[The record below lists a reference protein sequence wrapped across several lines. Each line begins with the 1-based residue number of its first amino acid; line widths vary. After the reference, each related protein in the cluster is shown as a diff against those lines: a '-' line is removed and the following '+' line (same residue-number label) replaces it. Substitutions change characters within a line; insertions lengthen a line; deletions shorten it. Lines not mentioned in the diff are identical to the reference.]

1 MSEEA
6 PTLDVAKIRAKLV
19 RIRRLTQHHSV
30 RVAKSAAKRA
40 AQFELQKHVRRLKQV
55 QTAHTDDAQKQ
66 ASMLEQELAY
76 LKQVHP
82 QVLAARA
89 LSTKLIKSKLL
100 PKPAAQTETTDKFPL
115 LALACEHGLD
125 AASVDALPKPK
136 AGSEERVFHQ
146 VLSSKVLA
154 EEIQTCVQSLLALV
168 HPAPAPAPDTKTLAP
183 VRNKDTKEK
192 KKEQEQ
198 PPEPEDDYE
207 SDDGMGNVGVQ
218 AHQAGDLDAMVA
230 SGSESEMDDSQEE
243 SQFDSDDDAP
253 PPRKRSRAS
262 PDTSTFLPSLST
274 GFIPATADDDWS
286 DAEADFADTGAVKGP
301 AKSMRKNRRGQRE
314 RRAIWEKK
322 YGRHA
327 NHLKLREKEPR
338 APKARPTK
346 PLAPRASATGTPAL
360 SRRPPKASASAPVPT
375 STSARPPAPANAL
388 APVHPSWVA
397 KQKAKEALTQAK
409 PQGTKIVFD

>member
-1 MSEEA
+1 MVPRTTLRARRCGMSEEA

-19 RIRRLTQHHSV
+19 RNRRLTQHHSV
-30 RVAKSAAKRA
+30 RVARSAAKRA

-55 QTAHTDDAQKQ
+55 STAHTDDAQKQ

-76 LKQVHP
+76 LKQIHP

-136 AGSEERVFHQ
+136 AGSEERVFRQ

-168 HPAPAPAPDTKTLAP
+168 HTAPAPAPDTKTLAP
-183 VRNKDTKEK
+183 VRDKDTKKK
-192 KKEQEQ
+192 KKEQEH

-218 AHQAGDLDAMVA
+218 AYQAGDLDAMVA
-230 SGSESEMDDSQEE
+230 SGSESEMDDSEEE
-243 SQFDSDDDAP
+243 SHFDSDDDAL

-274 GFIPATADDDWS
+274 GFIPATGDDDWS

-314 RRAIWEKK
+314 RRAYVCHSDTQNLGEKVWASCQPFEATGEGAACAQGTPHK
-322 YGRHA
+322 ATSASCVCAGNACFQRTTA
-327 NHLKLREKEPR
+327 KGIRVSAGADVDPGKCSGAR
-338 APKARPTK
+338 AP
-346 PLAPRASATGTPAL
+346 
-360 SRRPPKASASAPVPT
+360 
-375 STSARPPAPANAL
+375 
-388 APVHPSWVA
+388 
-397 KQKAKEALTQAK
+397 
-409 PQGTKIVFD
+409 